1 MNTSA
6 QDFLAS
12 FARLPESTREQGYLF
27 EKLTQQW
34 LQYMPPHRDYYQE
47 IFLWGEW
54 ARRQRIDQT
63 DVGIDLVARTH
74 DDEYCA
80 IQCKFFAPDHRLQ
93 KSDIDSFFTASG
105 KTYGGIG
112 FSERKIVATTGKWSR
127 HAEDALA
134 NQKIECTRVDFA
146 DELGNAEIDWEAVT
160 AILPTYREQDDQTK
174 RKPQPRQTGLPLSD
188 QDIAIEIDFRALLDK
203 ILPGAQQQT
212 AKTIRPHQTQ
222 ALEDVTTGLHAAER
236 GKLIMACGTGKTF
249 TALKIAEK
257 NCADGGNVL
266 FLVPSL
272 ALLSQTLR
280 EWSADSGRPLRSFA
294 VCSDVKVG
302 RDAEDIRVH
311 DLAIPATT
319 DADKLA
325 HKLRQPQPGRTN
337 VVFATYHSIDVVA
350 TAQQHGAPAFDLII
364 CDEAHRTTGVEDGGT
379 KQSHFTKVHNNTYL
393 RGKKRL
399 YMTATP
405 RIYSLSARQ
414 RAKDQDV
421 EVFSMDDEQTY
432 GKELHRLDFSTAV
445 QRDLLSDY
453 KVLILTVDEK
463 QVSKAMQAQFAVNG
477 ELNLDDA
484 IKIIGCW
491 KGLGK
496 QIANAQ
502 EGGIAD
508 AAPMRR
514 AVAFTQTI
522 SASKKIA
529 DNFPRIIDEYIRQ
542 NPDRDDLR
550 CEVVHVDGTQ
560 NALTRNRALQWL
572 KTEPQENSCHILSN
586 VRCLSEGVDVPA
598 LDAVMFLNPRKSQV
612 DVVQS
617 VGRVMRKAEGKDYGY
632 IILPIGVAAGTPP
645 EQALNDNEKYR
656 VVWDVLQAL
665 RAHDDRFNAEINR
678 IDLNDGPSD
687 RIQIIGVD
695 IGDPDAARDRT
706 PATLPLLTDI
716 DEWVGAIYAKM
727 VLKCGERR
735 YWETWAKDVAD
746 IAVRTGTRIKTLV
759 ESSESNYR
767 ELFQEFVTELQQ
779 NLNPAVSEEDAVE
792 MLAQHMITRPVFN
805 ALFAN
810 NEFIAK
816 NPVSRTMQDML
827 ELLDAQNLSSESKEL
842 SGFYDSVR
850 QRAEGIDNA
859 AGRQKIIT
867 ELYDKFFRTAF
878 PKMAENLGIVYTPVE
893 VVDFIIH
900 SVEHLLQKE
909 FGKGL
914 GAKDVHILDPFT
926 GTGTFVTRLLQS
938 DVIND
943 VDLPRKYS
951 KEIHTNE
958 IVLLAYYIAAI
969 NIEQAYRHRRGGDEY
984 CEFEG
989 IALTDT
995 FQINERDGDIL
1006 NKIFPV
1012 NSARVQRQK
1021 RTPIRVVFGNPPYSA
1036 KQKRENDANKNMKYA
1051 KLDDSISTTYA
1062 EHSTATNKNILYDS
1076 YIRAIRWASDRI
1088 GDEGIVAFVTNG
1100 GYIDGTAMNGLR
1112 KCLYEEFSGI
1122 YCFNLRGN
1130 ARTSGEQ
1137 RRKER
1142 GNIFGEGTKTPVAI
1156 LLLIK
1161 KHKNPSVCT
1170 LNYHDIGGYLSR
1182 EQKLNTISQFNS
1194 VENIP
1199 WQTIT
1204 PDKTHDWINQRN
1216 TMFEDYL
1223 PMGAKENKQKNTAT
1237 IQTIFTQYAL
1247 GVATGRD
1254 SWVYNFSKE
1263 KVSLNIEKMIAFY
1276 NKEARRYKNS
1286 QLGKSVDVNKF
1297 IEYDPRKISWDR
1309 GLKNDMCKYKSGEF
1323 SRQKIRTSIY
1333 RPFTYQWFYFC
1344 PQFNNMVYRQPSFF
1358 PTADNQNLAI
1368 CVSGLRGSKRFSAFL
1383 LNVIPDLNLL
1393 DAGTQCFPRYTY
1405 EKAASKNTSL
1415 LNETDEY
1422 PRIDNIPQPTVA
1434 LFQQHYKDN
1443 KITGDNIFYY
1453 VYGILHN
1460 ETYKTKYAA
1469 DLKKTLPRIPY
1480 AKTAADFHAYATA
1493 GKQLADLHIHYET
1506 ADPYP
1511 LLVHEQNAD
1520 PSNPNYYKVK
1530 KMTYS
1535 GGARTPDKSKIKYND
1550 NITLENIP
1558 PEAHDYIVNGKSALD
1573 WIIERYQIKTDK
1585 DSKITNNPNDWSDN
1599 PHYIL
1604 DLIRKVVTVS
1614 VETVKIVKQLPELF

>member
-12 FARLPESTREQGYLF
+12 FARLPESTREQGDLF

-34 LQYMPPHRDYYQE
+34 LQHVPPHCDRYQKV
-47 IFLWGEW
+47 FLWGEW

-63 DVGIDLVARTH
+63 DIGIDLVAHTY

-80 IQCKFFAPDHRLQ
+80 IQCKFFAPDHSLQ

-127 HAEDALA
+127 HAENALA
-134 NQKIECTRVDFA
+134 KQKIKCTRVDFA
-146 DELGNAEIDWEAVT
+146 DELSNAEIDWGAVT
-160 AILPTYREQDDQTK
+160 AILPTNREEDDKTK
-174 RKPQPRQTGLPLSD
+174 RKLQPRQPGLPLHD
-188 QDIAIEIDFRALLDK
+188 QDAAIEIDFQALLAK
-203 ILPGAQQQT
+203 ILPGAQQQA
-212 AKTIRPHQTQ
+212 AKTIRPHQKQ
-222 ALEDVTTGLHAAER
+222 ALKEVVAGLQAAER

-257 NCADGGNVL
+257 IAPDGGNVL

-280 EWSADSGRPLRSFA
+280 EWSADSERPLRSFA

-302 RDAEDIRVH
+302 RNIEDISVH

-319 DADKLA
+319 DGKKLE
-325 HKLRQPQPGRTN
+325 HKLRQPQHERTN
-337 VVFATYHSIDVVA
+337 IVFATYHSIDVVA

-364 CDEAHRTTGVEDGGT
+364 CDEAHRTTGVEGGGT
-379 KQSHFTKVHNNTYL
+379 KQSHFTKVHNDTYL

-405 RIYSLSARQ
+405 RIYSLSAKQ

-453 KVLILTVDEK
+453 KVLILTVDEE

-491 KGLGK
+491 KGLDK

-550 CEVVHVDGTQ
+550 CEVLHVDGTQ
-560 NALTRNRALQWL
+560 NALTRNQALQWL
-572 KTEPQENSCHILSN
+572 KTEPQENGCHILSN

-632 IILPIGVAAGTPP
+632 IILPIGIATGTPP

-656 VVWDVLQAL
+656 VVWNVLQAL

-678 IDLNDGPSD
+678 IELNDGQSE

-695 IGDPDAARDRT
+695 IGDPDAAHDRT
-706 PATLPLLTDI
+706 SATLPLLTDI

-735 YWETWAKDVAD
+735 YWETWAKDVAN

-767 ELFQEFVTELQQ
+767 ELFQEFVAELQQ

-805 ALFAN
+805 ALFAD
-810 NEFIAK
+810 NEFVAK

-859 AGRQKIIT
+859 AGRQKIII

-878 PKMAENLGIVYTPVE
+878 PKMAESLGIVYTPVE

-943 VDLPRKYS
+943 ADLPLKYS
-951 KEIHTNE
+951 KEIHVNE
-958 IVLLAYYIAAI
+958 IVLLAYYIAAV
-969 NIEQAYRHRRGGDEY
+969 NIEQAYQHRRGGQEY
-984 CEFEG
+984 REFEG

-1021 RTPIRVVFGNPPYSA
+1021 STPIRVVFGNPPYSA
-1036 KQKRENDANKNMKYA
+1036 GQRSENEANRNLKYA
-1051 KLDDSISTTYA
+1051 KLDNSISGTYA
-1062 EHSTATNKNILYDS
+1062 KHSSAINRNSLYDS

-1100 GYIDGTAMNGLR
+1100 GYIDGNAMDGLR

-1142 GNIFGEGTKTPVAI
+1142 GNVFGEGTRTPVAI
-1156 LLLIK
+1156 LLLVK
-1161 KHKNPSVCT
+1161 KIQKPAACT
-1170 LNYHDIGGYLSR
+1170 LNYHDIGDYLSR
-1182 EQKLNTISQFNS
+1182 EQKLNTINQFNS
-1194 VENIP
+1194 IENIP
-1199 WQTIT
+1199 WKTIT
-1204 PDKTHDWINQRN
+1204 PDQNHDWINQRD
-1216 TMFEDYL
+1216 TVFEGYL
-1223 PMGAKENKQKNTAT
+1223 PMGTREENINK
-1237 IQTIFTQYAL
+1237 IFGSFSRGLET
-1247 GVATGRD
+1247 TRD
-1254 SWVYNFSKE
+1254 HWVYNFSKLE
-1263 KVSLNIEKMIAFY
+1263 VAKNMNATIDFY
-1276 NKEARRYKNS
+1276 NSELSRYK
-1286 QLGKSVDVNKF
+1286 KSHSSKNTYTDVEKF
-1297 IEYDPRKISWDR
+1297 INNDPTKISWSSS
-1309 GLKNDMCKYKSGEF
+1309 LKPKFEQGILGSYHGEN
-1323 SRQKIRTSIY
+1323 IRMGIY
-1333 RPFTYQWFYFC
+1333 RPFTKQHLYFDNTFIHR
-1344 PQFNNMVYRQPSFF
+1344 PASGKRFF
-1358 PTADNQNLAI
+1358 PTTDTKNLAI
-1368 CVSGLRGSKRFSAFL
+1368 CVSGLGASKEFSALMVNAVPNLHFL
-1383 LNVIPDLNLL
+1383 D
-1393 DAGTQCFPRYTY
+1393 TSQCFPRHTY

-1422 PRIDNIPQPTVA
+1422 PRIDNISQPTVT
-1434 LFQQHYKDN
+1434 LFQKHYQDN
-1443 KITGDNIFYY
+1443 KITGDDIFYY

-1460 ETYKTKYAA
+1460 QPYKTKYAA

-1480 AKTAADFHAYATA
+1480 AKTAADFHVYATA

-1520 PSNPNYYKVK
+1520 PSNPNYYKIK

-1535 GGARTPDKSKIKYND
+1535 GGARTPDKSKIKYNN

-1599 PHYIL
+1599 PRYIL

-1614 VETVKIVKQLPELF
+1614 VETVKIVNELPELF

>member
-34 LQYMPPHRDYYQE
+34 LQHAPPHRDYYQE

-80 IQCKFFAPDHRLQ
+80 IQCKFFAPDHSLK

-203 ILPGAQQQT
+203 ILPGVQQQT

-222 ALEDVTTGLHAAER
+222 ALEDVTAGLHAAER

-393 RGKKRL
+393 HGKKRL

-421 EVFSMDDEQTY
+421 EVFSMDDEQIY

-491 KGLGK
+491 KGLSK

-550 CEVVHVDGTQ
+550 CEVLHVDGTQ
-560 NALTRNRALQWL
+560 NALTRNQALQWL

-678 IDLNDGPSD
+678 IELNDRPSD

-706 PATLPLLTDI
+706 PTPLSLFTDI

-805 ALFAN
+805 ALFAD
-810 NEFIAK
+810 NEFVAK

-878 PKMAENLGIVYTPVE
+878 PKMAESLGIVYTPVE

-938 DVIND
+938 NVIND
-943 VDLPRKYS
+943 ADLPRKYS

-969 NIEQAYRHRRGGDEY
+969 NIEQAYQHRRGGQEY
-984 CEFEG
+984 REFEG

-995 FQINERDGDIL
+995 FQINERDGDVL

-1021 RTPIRVVFGNPPYSA
+1021 STPIRVVFGNPPYSA
-1036 KQKRENDANKNMKYA
+1036 GQRSENEANKNLKYA
-1051 KLDDSISTTYA
+1051 KLDNSISWTYA
-1062 EHSTATNKNILYDS
+1062 KHSSAINRNSLYDS

-1100 GYIDGTAMNGLR
+1100 GYIDGNAMDGLR

-1142 GNIFGEGTKTPVAI
+1142 GNIFGEGTRTPVAV

-1161 KHKNPSVCT
+1161 KIQNPAVCT
-1170 LNYHDIGGYLSR
+1170 LNYHDIGDYLGR
-1182 EQKLNTISQFNS
+1182 EQKLNMISQFNS

-1204 PDKTHDWINQRN
+1204 PDQNHDWINQRD
-1216 TMFEDYL
+1216 TTYEGYL
-1223 PMGAKENKQKNTAT
+1223 PIGTRKDKINKVFGSFSRGLETT
-1237 IQTIFTQYAL
+1237 
-1247 GVATGRD
+1247 RD
-1254 SWVYNFSKE
+1254 NWVYNFSKK
-1263 KVSLNIEKMIAFY
+1263 KVAENMNGMIDFY
-1276 NKEARRYKNS
+1276 NSELNRYK
-1286 QLGKSVDVNKF
+1286 KSHPSKNTSADVEEF
-1297 IEYDPRKISWDR
+1297 INNDPTKISWSR
-1309 GLKNDMCKYKSGEF
+1309 NLKSYLAQGVIGKYDDKN
-1323 SRQKIRTSIY
+1323 IRPCIY
-1333 RPFTYQWFYFC
+1333 RPFTKCFLYFDNIFISL
-1344 PQFNNMVYRQPSFF
+1344 PAVANRYF
-1358 PTADNQNLAI
+1358 PTGDAQNLAI
-1368 CVSGLRGSKRFSAFL
+1368 CISGVGASKEFSALMVNAVPNLHFL
-1383 LNVIPDLNLL
+1383 DT
-1393 DAGTQCFPRYTY
+1393 GQCFPRHTY

-1422 PRIDNIPQPTVA
+1422 HRIDNIPQPTVA
-1434 LFQQHYKDN
+1434 LFQQQYQDN
-1443 KITGDNIFYY
+1443 KIIGDDIFYY

-1460 ETYKTKYAA
+1460 QPYKTKYAA

-1493 GKQLADLHIHYET
+1493 GKQLADLHVHYET

-1599 PHYIL
+1599 PHHIL